1 MPDEPSGGAGWLH
14 RMFSNLSVAT
24 PAPTA
29 IQELRAVIA
38 TVDKLATCTAAIA
51 RMVENVSNK
60 LPGILT
66 RLAKEAAEDNIFVR
80 AVPKTAA
87 QVAVQHAQA
96 PDGPRSW
103 WVVYIGREPGI
114 YPTLEDADL
123 QIKGC
128 PNQQYRRKG
137 SKKEA
142 LAYYKLLH
150 EANEVE
156 KMSEDGRAAL
166 SRELDL

>member
-1 MPDEPSGGAGWLH
+1 MPN
-14 RMFSNLSVAT
+14 NLSVDSRPHCHSGAQSGNRNSRQ
-24 PAPTA
+24 ACHLHRCHCA
-29 IQELRAVIA
+29 HGG
-38 TVDKLATCTAAIA
+38 KY
-51 RMVENVSNK
+51 K

-66 RLAKEAAEDNIFVR
+66 RLAEEAAEDNIFVR

-156 KMSEDGRAAL
+156 KWV
-166 SRELDL
+166 ELIDDE